1 MLNGREV
8 THRRDTALS
17 QGVPFTNYGIA
28 LAMINGILAR
38 SIELFPNISKELDT

>member
-1 MLNGREV
+1 MLNEREV

-28 LAMINGILAR
+28 LAMMNGILTR